1 MYFSKK
7 IKGIVI
13 KRRKHQEADLILTI
27 FSESLGKIE
36 ARARGLRKAKSKMA
50 GQLELFNLVKIELH
64 RGRFWDLIIGAESIN
79 NFSNL
84 KANLKK
90 LVLAHFFAEFVDKFT
105 PEGGKDI
112 RFYNIFRDIF
122 LDLDR
127 FSKRREYL
135 RAFIGG
141 EVRLLKHL
149 GLTPCLDRCLGCGA
163 LLSGGRFKL
172 GEGGVYCPNCSTGVK
187 YSDSID
193 QRTLSFLSQ
202 ETRSQ
207 AREVKGNEQ
216 DLKKVSLAL
225 AGFFAAACLE
235 RPRALEF
242 IKKL

>member
-1 MYFSKK
+1 
-7 IKGIVI
+7 
-13 KRRKHQEADLILTI
+13 LTI
-27 FSESLGKIE
+27 FSEDLGKIE
-36 ARARGLRKAKSKMA
+36 ARAKGLRRAKSKMA

-64 RGRFWDLIIGAESIN
+64 RGRSWDLIIGAESIN

-84 KANLKK
+84 KTSLKK
-90 LVLAHFFAEFVDKFT
+90 LVLAHFLAEFVDKFA

-135 RAFIGG
+135 KAFICG
-141 EVRLLKHL
+141 EIRLLNHL
-149 GLTPCLDRCLGCGA
+149 GLTPCLDRCLQCGA

-172 GEGGVYCPNCSTGVK
+172 GEGGVYCPNCSAGVK
-187 YSDSID
+187 YSNSVD

-202 ETRSQ
+202 ETQSQ
-207 AREVKGNEQ
+207 AREIKGSQQ
-216 DLKKVSLAL
+216 DLEKASLAL

-235 RPRALEF
+235 KPGALEF